1 MSTPINEVKEQL
13 QQDILCLLEGMGLDE
28 VLDESD
34 WESLQTEVCEIVIH
48 NLNKLN

>member
-1 MSTPINEVKEQL
+1 MSTSINEVKEQL

-28 VLDESD
+28 ALDESD